1 MCKLLGVMVNNNW
14 IQGGVKMITVKL
26 WLKYNSSILLFASV
40 LFIASCNGEGVKPV
54 VSGEA
59 SVCTMDAM
67 QCPDGSWSGRSGPEC
82 KFVCA
87 E

>member
-1 MCKLLGVMVNNNW
+1 M
-14 IQGGVKMITVKL
+14 IIVKR
-26 WLKYNSSILLFASV
+26 WLKFNSFILLFATV
-40 LFIASCNGEGVKPV
+40 LFIVSCNGEGVKPV
-54 VSGEA
+54 VSGAA

-82 KFVCA
+82 EFVCP

>member
-1 MCKLLGVMVNNNW
+1 M
-14 IQGGVKMITVKL
+14 IIVKPC
-26 WLKYNSSILLFASV
+26 LKYNSSILLFAAV
-40 LFIASCNGEGVKPV
+40 LFMASCNGEGVKPV
-54 VSGEA
+54 VSGAA

-82 KFVCA
+82 EFTCP